1 MKRILFLLFATCA
14 FLAQVQAQ
22 RIERLPAPG
31 EVAPEYRKEY
41 RFRLAAY
48 ERTEK
53 RLQAQ
58 GWDFYLDDLS
68 SVPTAI
74 ATTLAAQT
82 NWGEQVLIPAAI
94 RQRVA
99 TECNFPVVVKIADT
113 GGKFTH
119 TDLQEGQ
126 LPGST
131 YTGEPLPDDGN
142 GHGTHC
148 AGIIAGKDIG
158 LAYDLVK
165 KGRLKFKAVKILSNS
180 GGGSFAWV
188 ASAYATERNEDNAL
202 RASGTAVVYSNSFGG
217 GTAIIQPVEDE
228 LKRSTEAGIYFAFA
242 SGNTGAAVNYPG
254 LSQYVAAI
262 GSLDQSMTV
271 SSYSSRGPEL
281 DFAMPGRNINSTYL
295 NNAYATLSGTS
306 MATPFFAAASA
317 IALSKWGMGALP
329 NQAALQTYMQKVATD
344 IQPAGRDDASGWG
357 VAYIRAILDTSPGG
371 TPPPPPPPPIEPEP
385 SVQVLTTVPDGY
397 VIRYRFA
404 GDGKDRIL
412 QIKSVTM
419 FTPATSA
426 EQSIENARAY
436 CRAFFPTHQIVE
448 IPVKDGLQ
456 GAAKWAGVFFQHWG
470 RNNKKPLFVD
480 SLTVTDEEG
489 RTFIVSGF
497 DPANFPESY
506 DTAKPQLITIKQ

>member
-1 MKRILFLLFATCA
+1 MKRLFFLLFSTCA
-14 FLAQVQAQ
+14 FFAQVQAQ

-41 RFRLAAY
+41 RTRLAAY
-48 ERTEK
+48 ERTVK
-53 RLQAQ
+53 RLEAQ

-74 ATTLAAQT
+74 STSATAQT
-82 NWGEQVLIPAAI
+82 NWGEQVLLPAAI
-94 RQRVA
+94 RQRIA
-99 TECNFPVVVKIADT
+99 SECTYPVVVKIADT

-148 AGIIAGKDIG
+148 AGIIAGRDIG

-165 KGRLKFKAVKILSNS
+165 AGRLKFKPVKILSNS
-180 GGGSFAWV
+180 GGGSFSWV
-188 ASAYATERNEDNAL
+188 ANAYATERTEDKSL
-202 RASGTAVVYSNSFGG
+202 RAGGAAVIYSNSFGG

-228 LKRSTEAGIYFAFA
+228 LKRSTEAGVYFAFA
-242 SGNTGAAVNYPG
+242 SGNTSAAVNYPG

-262 GSLDQSMTV
+262 GSLDQNMTV

-329 NQAALQTYMQKVATD
+329 NQAALQAYMQKIATD
-344 IQPAGRDDASGWG
+344 ILPAGRDDASGWG
-357 VAYIRAILDTSPGG
+357 VAYILAILNTSPGG
-371 TPPPPPPPPIEPEP
+371 TPPPPPPPPSEPEP
-385 SVQVLTTVPDGY
+385 SIQVQTTVTDGF

-404 GDGKDRIL
+404 GDQKDRIL

-426 EQSIENARAY
+426 ESSIDNARAY

-448 IPVKDGLQ
+448 IPVKEGLD
-456 GAAKWAGVFFQHWG
+456 GAAYWAGQFFEYWG
-470 RNNKKPLFVD
+470 KNNAKPLQVD
-480 SLTVTDEEG
+480 ELIVADEEG
-489 RTFIVSGF
+489 RTFSRVGF
-497 DPANFPESY
+497 DRANLPDSY
-506 DTAKPQLITIKQ
+506 DGQVPRLVRAQ